1 MDLFWKLINEITEY
15 IPSRIN
21 PVSNR
26 GYFNK
31 IESYKNNPIKQLEQY
46 ETKFKNTNNPKQL
59 AKVGT
64 EYNSLKELKKIAA
77 DETKKLDSKDQ
88 ETLKDLFKDDPDFFN
103 N

>member
-21 PVSNR
+21 PDSNR
-26 GYFNK
+26 VYFNK

-64 EYNSLKELKKIAA
+64 ECDSLKELKKMLLM
-77 DETKKLDSKDQ
+77 KQKLDSKDQ

>member
-1 MDLFWKLINEITEY
+1 MGSIFDFINNLVEWVSEV
-15 IPSRIN
+15 IN
-21 PVSNR
+21 KVVVWFHEFRDFIENKNR
-26 GYFNK
+26 QFLL
-31 IESYKNNPIKQLEQY
+31 KN
-46 ETKFKNTNNPKQL
+46 ETKFKNANNPKQL

>member
-31 IESYKNNPIKQLEQY
+31 IESYKNNRIKQLEQY
-46 ETKFKNTNNPKQL
+46 AE
-59 AKVGT
+59 
-64 EYNSLKELKKIAA
+64 
-77 DETKKLDSKDQ
+77 ETKKNLSK
-88 ETLKDLFKDDPDFFN
+88 KDLEIIDKIFKEDIDFLN
-103 N
+103 